1 MGKKKADLMAQQREL
16 FVDGCHKNGVD
27 GKLAVALFDK
37 IETFAGYGFNKSH
50 SMAYAYVAYQT
61 AYLKANYPVE
71 FMAALLTSES
81 GNLDK
86 IANYVEECKRLS
98 IDVLPPDINRSRLQF
113 TPDGNTIRFGLG
125 AVKNVGKGPAEAIV
139 VEREANGPYKD
150 IYDFCSRIEPHYVNR
165 RVVESLNKTGAF
177 LSTGWNRAQADAVLE
192 NALSEASIAHRE
204 KESGQGSLLDLL
216 GGDDLAQSMHE
227 QPVLDEWPE
236 KEILAHEKE
245 LIGLF
250 ISSHPLDKYRDN
262 LDQFTTSD
270 LGDLSTKRNGQEL
283 NVGGLVGSV
292 KIHVTQKGKKM
303 AFLTIDTLDGP
314 CEVTVFSDTYENAS
328 PLLVP
333 DAPIVVRAHVN
344 FRNGEAG
351 LIADDIMSMDDAAE
365 KLTRAVH
372 IRMSNDG
379 EKKDDVIN
387 ELAHLL
393 GENPGACDVYLH
405 CNTPENDEVTVHAT
419 SSCMVAPSAQLK
431 GKIEA
436 LLGTE
441 CMWYSAGNGLPR
453 HG

>member
-1 MGKKKADLMAQQREL
+1 MAQQREK
-16 FVDGCHKNGVD
+16 FVEGCHKNKID

-61 AYLKANYPVE
+61 AFLKANYPVE

-86 IANYVEECKRLS
+86 TAIYVEECKRLG
-98 IDVLPPDINRSRLQF
+98 IEILPPDINRSRLQF
-113 TPDGNTIRFGLG
+113 TPDGNTICFGLA

-150 IYDFCSRIEPHYVNR
+150 IYDFCSRIEAHFVNR

-177 LSTGWNRAQADAVLE
+177 LSTGWNRAQADAALE
-192 NALSEASIAHRE
+192 NALSEASITQRE

-216 GGDDLAQSMHE
+216 GGEELAETMRE
-227 QPVLDEWPE
+227 KPALDEWPE

-245 LIGLF
+245 MIGLF
-250 ISSHPLDKYRDN
+250 ISSHPLDKHRDSLN
-262 LDQFTTSD
+262 QFTTRD
-270 LGDLSTKRNGQEL
+270 LADLSTKRDGQEL
-283 NVGGLVGSV
+283 NIGGLVGTV

-333 DAPIVVRAHVN
+333 DAPVIVRSHIN

-351 LIADDIMSMDDAAE
+351 LIADDIMAIEEAAE
-365 KLTRAVH
+365 KLTRAIH
-372 IRMSNDG
+372 IRMNG
-379 EKKDDVIN
+379 GNEKKDEVIS

-405 CNTPENDEVTVHAT
+405 CDTPDNHEVTVHAT